1 MKVKVKI
8 RGKELMV
15 SSRDVEKVAGS
26 LLPERIRKHYVV
38 VNGRR
43 FPPKQLLEG
52 VLRMKGVGMDRLLFT
67 TKDAYYLFTRLGF
80 SSGKLEKLDGRERS
94 LLALRKLKGVIAV
107 GGDAV
112 ADSEKYYE

>member
-1 MKVKVKI
+1 MEVKVKI

-15 SSRDVEKVAGS
+15 SSKDVEKVAEG
-26 LLPERIRKHYVV
+26 LLPEGIRKHYIV

-52 VLRMKGVGMDRLLFT
+52 VLRMKGVRMDRLLFT

-80 SSGKLEKLDGRERS
+80 PSGKLEELDGGKRG
-94 LLALRKLKGVIAV
+94 LLALKKLRGVIAV
-107 GGDAV
+107 GGNAV
-112 ADSEKYYE
+112 VDSERYYE